1 MLLIHLLAQ
10 AAVAAA
16 PQPAAAPAQP
26 EGVISYPASFFA
38 AQNPSNADEMI
49 VRVPG
54 FTIDTGSSVRGYEGA
69 AGNVLIDG
77 QRPSTKTDNLEEILR
92 RISAQQVERIDII
105 RGGAPGIDMQGKA
118 VIANVIR
125 KQTGGIHGVAAVAF
139 LYTGIDNRVKPQL
152 RLEGNAD
159 RDGRHY
165 EASFRTAGYVDD
177 GNGKG
182 PIQRS
187 DGAGHDILNGA
198 LSSKGGG
205 IQTIVAGVY
214 SMPAW
219 GGRLHVNG
227 RLFWDDYRYR
237 ETDDIALP
245 SHYYRKDFQKQDK
258 FDTEL
263 GGSFRRAL
271 GPRDN
276 LEIVALRQSDRLGY
290 TEHFDEPGE
299 ANVFRQLNDTAETIL
314 RGVLKHQHS
323 DALSWETGAEGA
335 YNTLDAQQNF
345 VDNGQNV
352 PLPAGNVRV
361 EEKRWEAFGK
371 GVWQIA
377 KPLTLEAVLKEEG
390 STISASGDVHLQKSL
405 YFTKPRVMVS
415 WDVDPKTQVRLRYER
430 VVGQLN
436 FSDFA
441 ASSSLSTGGVLTAG
455 NPDLNPEQDW
465 VSEAAIERRFL
476 GAGDI
481 SLTWRH
487 SEIKDAQDRA
497 PVFTPNGVFDAPAN
511 IGDGKKD
518 EYIVEATIPLD
529 VIGIKAGQLRGTGT
543 WRHSEVTDPTTR
555 QKREISGLRPM
566 EWEAHFTQDIPR
578 YRLTW
583 GVDAFGPW
591 RETYYRFDQVETR
604 KLKTWVTLFGEWK
617 PKPDTSVR
625 LEWDNIGERG
635 FRNTV
640 TQYKG
645 PRSTAPIDF
654 IQNRYP
660 KFGQEVFFRV
670 RKTFG

>member
-1 MLLIHLLAQ
+1 MLLFNLLAQ
-10 AAVAAA
+10 AAIIAAPEAAA
-16 PQPAAAPAQP
+16 QQA
-26 EGVISYPASFFA
+26 VLSYPAAFFA
-38 AQNPSNADEMI
+38 AESPSNADDMI
-49 VRVPG
+49 QRVPG
-54 FTIDTGSSVRGYEGA
+54 FTLDTGATVRGYEGA

-92 RISAQQVERIDII
+92 RISATQVERIDVI

-125 KQTGGIHGVAAVAF
+125 KQTGGVHGVAAVAF
-139 LYTGIDNRVKPQL
+139 LYTGIDNRVKPQI

-159 RDGRHY
+159 KDGRHY
-165 EASFRTAGYVDD
+165 EASVRSAGYVDD

-187 DGAGHDILNGA
+187 DGAGHDILNGK
-198 LSSKGGG
+198 LSSRGDGV
-205 IQTIVAGVY
+205 QTIVAGVY

-227 RLFWDDYRYR
+227 RLFWDDFRYR
-237 ETDDIALP
+237 ETDDILQP
-245 SHYYRKDFQKQDK
+245 SHYARQDMQKQDK

-263 GGSFRRAL
+263 GGSFRRSLSA
-271 GPRDN
+271 RDN
-276 LEIVALRQSDRLGY
+276 LEIVALRQSERLAY
-290 TEHFDEPGE
+290 NEHFDEPGD
-299 ANVFRQLNDTAETIL
+299 ANVFHQLNDTAETIL

-323 DALSWETGAEGA
+323 DNLSWEGGAEGA
-335 YNTLDAQQNF
+335 LNTLDAHQSF
-345 VDNGQNV
+345 ADNGQNV
-352 PLPAGNVRV
+352 PLPAGNVHI

-371 GVWQIA
+371 GVWRIA
-377 KPLTLEAVLKEEG
+377 KPVTVEAVLKEEG

-405 YFTKPRVMVS
+405 YFTKPRVVVS
-415 WDVDPKTQVRLRYER
+415 WDVDPKTQVRVRYER

-441 ASSSLSTGGVLTAG
+441 ASSTLSTGGVLTAG

-465 VSEAAIERRFL
+465 VSEVALERRFL
-476 GAGDI
+476 GAGDL
-481 SLTWRH
+481 SFTYRH
-487 SEIKDAQDRA
+487 SQITDAQDRA
-497 PVFTPNGVFDAPAN
+497 PVRSGTDVFDAPAN
-511 IGDGKKD
+511 IGDGTKD
-518 EYIVEATIPLD
+518 EYIVETTIPLD
-529 VIGIKAGQLRGTGT
+529 VIGLKAGQLRGTGT
-543 WRHSEVTDPTTR
+543 WRSSEVTDPTTH
-555 QKREISGLRPM
+555 QKREISGLRPV

-583 GVDAFGPW
+583 GVDGFGPW
-591 RETYYRFDQVETR
+591 RETYYRFNSIETR

-617 PKPDTSVR
+617 PKPDTSIR
-625 LEWDNIGERG
+625 LEWDNIGKRG
-635 FRNTV
+635 FRNTF

-645 PRSTAPIDF
+645 PRDTAPIDY

-660 KFGQEVFFRV
+660 KFGQEIFFRV